1 MEINVEAVGV
11 EVLTPEQLEDRLKKE
26 QEERLARL
34 ESLGSTLSKSRD
46 EAVSGRRESGIEDD
60 WLDDEEAYEGIDD
73 ANRDIFRNRAKPLSP
88 EGGADKLAR
97 TDNRSRVFL
106 NITRPYVDAA
116 AAKVADMLLPTDE
129 QNWGLEETPIPDLMN
144 YKQDASPVITPDGQ
158 PVMAQDG
165 HQVTVN
171 EQIEQILEQA
181 KEAAK
186 KAERRIDDW
195 LAECNYNSE
204 VRKLIEDSARIGVG
218 VMKGPFPTVN
228 TRSKVKKEG
237 GLTSVETETYLAPA
251 SRAISPWN
259 FFPDPSCGDNIHKG
273 SHTWERDT
281 LTRKQVRDL
290 KDNPAYIHEML
301 DTVLREGPQLSF
313 VKNPVVEKGRDDVS
327 DKDTFEVWYYYGFIE
342 PEDMEVAGCTC
353 DSDRAVP
360 ALVVMINNH
369 VVMAAENPHKDGAFP
384 YDVMPW
390 QRRIDHWAGSG
401 VSRQMRTPQRMLNAA
416 TRSMMDNAG
425 MSSGPQIVARRT
437 AIEPA
442 NGVWEIAPK
451 KLWFALDEYEGP
463 VRDAFEAID
472 IPSRQADLMGI
483 IQFAQKMG
491 EDVTGLPML
500 LQGQQGAA
508 PETVGGMQMLNNNA
522 STVMRR
528 IARTFDD
535 NITEPHIRR
544 YYQWLLDD
552 PDVPEEEKGD
562 YKIIA
567 RGSSALVERDIQNQT
582 IAQMGAMVLNPAFGI
597 NPKLWISEYFKSQ
610 RLDPNSF
617 MFTEEEL
624 QQMQEAAAQ
633 NPPQDPAT
641 VRAQTQLQIAQV
653 RQQGEMEKV
662 QVNQQSDMQE
672 LQFKAQEAERDR
684 QHERDMRNMEY
695 QMKMMEF
702 AEKRNITLEQVK
714 AQLADTALK
723 ERNRR
728 DMFVA
733 EKNLALQTGSGI

>member
-290 KDNPAYIHEML
+290 KDNQAYIHEML

>member
-26 QEERLARL
+26 QEERLAKL
-34 ESLGSTLSKSRD
+34 EALGSTLSKSRD

-204 VRKLIEDSARIGVG
+204 VRKLIEDSSRIGTG

-237 GLTSVETETYLAPA
+237 GLTSVESETYLAPA

-290 KDNPAYIHEML
+290 KDNPAYIPEML
-301 DTVLREGPQLSF
+301 DAVLKEGPQLSF

-342 PEDMEVAGCTC
+342 PDDMEVAGCAC

-360 ALVVMINNH
+360 ALVVMINDH

-597 NPKLWISEYFKSQ
+597 NPKLWIAEYFKSQ
-610 RLDPNSF
+610 RLDPNAF

-641 VRAQTQLQIAQV
+641 IRAQTQLQIAQV
-653 RQQGEMEKV
+653 RREGEMQKV

-702 AEKRNITLEQVK
+702 AEKRNITLEQLK
-714 AQLADTALK
+714 TQLADTALK